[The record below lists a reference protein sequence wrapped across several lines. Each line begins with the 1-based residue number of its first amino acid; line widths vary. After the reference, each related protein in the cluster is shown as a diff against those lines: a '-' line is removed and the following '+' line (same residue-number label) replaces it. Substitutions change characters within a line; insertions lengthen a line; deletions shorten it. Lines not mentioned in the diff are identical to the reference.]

1 MTKAKTAS
9 KISRVDKKVLSW
21 ALYDFGNS
29 AFSTTIMAGFFPIF
43 FKMFWSSGT
52 DAVISTARLGTTIS
66 VSSLIIAMLSPT
78 LGVVADLKGVKKIF
92 CLGFTVIG
100 ALACVRMAFIPMGGW
115 WMAMLAYGAA
125 MMAFN
130 AGTVFYESLLPFVT
144 TGRNLDFASSFGY
157 AMGYLGGGILF
168 LLNVLMHLFPA
179 AFGIPDGTVAIQISF
194 VTVGVWWLLFSI
206 PLAKNVP
213 EPEVE
218 VNKDNAYRLTI
229 RSLQTLSNTL
239 KDLVAEKNT
248 LLFIVAYWLY
258 IDGVYT
264 VMAMAVDF
272 GMAIGLQ
279 SKDLIVALLITQ
291 FIGAP
296 CAYYFG
302 TVTHKWGA
310 RKPILFCIFI
320 YSITVILATQMSTA
334 LHFFLLALV
343 IGMVQGGVQS
353 LSRSLFARMT
363 PPKLSGEY
371 FGLFNL
377 VGRFAAILGP
387 LLVGFGALVTGSP
400 RLGMLGLLTL
410 FVIGGILLWNVRE
423 PQQELV

>member
-1 MTKAKTAS
+1 MAKTTNG
-9 KISRVDKKVLSW
+9 SRVNKTVLSW

-29 AFSTTIMAGFFPIF
+29 AFSTTVMAGFFPIF
-43 FKMFWSSGT
+43 FKMFWSNGT
-52 DAVISTARLGTTIS
+52 DAVITTARLGTTIS
-66 VSSLIIAMLSPT
+66 VSSLIIALLSPT
-78 LGVVADLKGVKKIF
+78 LGVVADLKGFKKSF
-92 CLGFTVIG
+92 CLGFTLLG
-100 ALACVRMAFIPMGGW
+100 AIACAWMSFIPMGDW
-115 WMAMLAYGAA
+115 WTAMIAYGIA

-130 AGTVFYESLLPFVT
+130 AGTVFYESLLPFVA

-168 LLNVLMHLFPA
+168 LINVLMHLFPA
-179 AFGIPDGTVAIQISF
+179 SFGLKDGTVAVQVSF
-194 VTVGVWWLLFSI
+194 VTVAIWWLLFSI

-213 EPEVE
+213 EPKVE
-218 VNKDNAYRLTI
+218 INKDNVFRLTV
-229 RSLQTLSNTL
+229 RSVQTLKNTL
-239 KDLVAEKNT
+239 KDLITEKNT
-248 LLFIVAYWLY
+248 LLFIMAYWLY

-272 GMAIGLQ
+272 GLSINLE
-279 SKDLIVALLITQ
+279 SKDLIGALLITQ
-291 FIGAP
+291 FIGFP
-296 CAYYFG
+296 CAYFFG
-302 TVTHKWGA
+302 TVTHRWGA

-320 YSITVILATQMSTA
+320 YGVTVILATQMTQA
-334 LHFFLLALV
+334 WHFYLLAVV

-363 PPKLSGEY
+363 PPALSGEY

-387 LLVGFGALVTGSP
+387 VLVGFGALLTGSS
-400 RLGMLGLLTL
+400 RMGMLGLIAL

-423 PQQELV
+423 PQQEAA